1 MGSDFREA
9 GLYLRNPQKEAGQRI
24 AYPKKDEQ
32 ENDYVFESSDNFSI
46 YFAQNYNNI
55 ATDFVI
61 SRKNN

>member
-32 ENDYVFESSDNFSI
+32 ENDYVFEPSDNFSI
-46 YFAQNYNNI
+46 YFAQ
-55 ATDFVI
+55 
-61 SRKNN
+61 K